1 MVRRQRAS
9 KSNVVTVDFKGVEGK
24 RQVIPEGDYTFRVE
38 EVTKD
43 MGDKGEYLSW
53 VFVVEEG
60 DRKGA
65 KVWYNTSLTPQSLW
79 NLRNLLETLGV
90 EIPDGPLDIDLTE
103 LADLAVGGT
112 VVHEEWQGKDRAR
125 IADFFAVDE
134 EPEAEATTAAST
146 KDKDKADAKS
156 AKSAKGNS
164 LEKIKEEDVGEMD
177 EDELADVVKKYK
189 LDIDLDEHKT
199 LRRKANIVIDKLEAA
214 NHLEK

>member
-1 MVRRQRAS
+1 MVRRQRS
-9 KSNVVTVDFKGVEGK
+9 KSNTVITVDFKGVEGK
-24 RQVIPEGDYTFRVE
+24 RQVIPEGDYTFRVD

-43 MGDKGEYLSW
+43 VGDKGDYLAW
-53 VFVVEEG
+53 VFQVEEG

-103 LADLAVGGT
+103 LVDLVVGGT

-125 IADFFAVDE
+125 IADFFPLED
-134 EPEAEATTAAST
+134 EPEAGEATKGAST
-146 KDKDKADAKS
+146 KDKAEAKS
-156 AKSAKGNS
+156 GKKGNS
-164 LEKIKEEDVGEMD
+164 LEKVKEEDVGEMD
-177 EDELADVVKKYK
+177 EDELADIVKKYK

-214 NHLEK
+214 NYLEK

>member
-1 MVRRQRAS
+1 LVRRQRT
-9 KSNVVTVDFKGVEGK
+9 KSNTVITVDFKGVEGK
-24 RQVIPEGDYTFRVE
+24 RTVIPEGDYTFRVE

-43 MGDKGEYLSW
+43 VGDKGDYLAW

-103 LADLAVGGT
+103 LVDLAVGGT

-125 IADFFAVDE
+125 IADFFAVEE
-134 EPEAEATTAAST
+134 EPEEGTKEAST
-146 KDKDKADAKS
+146 KDKADAKS
-156 AKSAKGNS
+156 SKKGNS
-164 LEKIKEEDVGEMD
+164 LEKVKEEDVGEMD

-214 NHLEK
+214 NYLEK

>member
-9 KSNVVTVDFKGVEGK
+9 KSSTVITVDFKGVEGK
-24 RQVIPEGDYTFRVE
+24 RTVIPEGDYTFRVE

-103 LADLAVGGT
+103 LVDLAVGGT

-125 IADFFAVDE
+125 IADFFGVEEE
-134 EPEAEATTAAST
+134 EPEATAAAST
-146 KDKDKADAKS
+146 KDKADAKS

-164 LEKIKEEDVGEMD
+164 LEKVKEEDVGEMD
-177 EDELADVVKKYK
+177 EDELADVVRKYK

-214 NHLEK
+214 NYLEK

>member
-1 MVRRQRAS
+1 MVRRSR
-9 KSNVVTVDFKGVEGK
+9 KSDTVITVDFKGVEGK
-24 RQVIPEGDYTFRVE
+24 RQVIPEGDYTFRVD

-43 MGDKGEYLSW
+43 MGDKGEYLAW
-53 VFVVEEG
+53 VFQVEEG
-60 DRKGA
+60 DKKGA

-103 LADLAVGGT
+103 LVDLSVGGT

-125 IADFFAVDE
+125 IADFFPLEDDG
-134 EPEAEATTAAST
+134 EPEGTKAAST
-146 KDKDKADAKS
+146 KDKAETKS
-156 AKSAKGNS
+156 GKKGNS
-164 LEKIKEEDVGEMD
+164 LEKLKEEDVGEMD

-199 LRRKANIVIDKLEAA
+199 LRRKANIVIDKLEAGS
-214 NHLEK
+214 HLEK